1 MVHFKA
7 KSCIWFLQSLSNAL
21 KFMSM
26 ITDAMDT
33 HVESLLPL
41 FSIAMAL
48 MLGAMSP
55 GPSFIYVAQ
64 NSIAKSRKHGLF
76 TALGTGTGAAF
87 FGLLAV
93 MGLQAILLAVPSAYL
108 MLKIGGGLYL
118 LWLAYKIVKH
128 AKSPIEMDAPQQQ
141 TMTYQSAYR
150 YGLITQ
156 LSNPKIAVVLASVFT
171 ALLPKEIPN
180 YYYVALPVICFVI
193 DAGWYSLVALLLSSE
208 KPRRVYIK
216 AKTLIDRVTGG
227 IVTVLGQKLIFSS
240 R

>member
-1 MVHFKA
+1 MD
-7 KSCIWFLQSLSNAL
+7 SL
-21 KFMSM
+21 
-26 ITDAMDT
+26 I
-33 HVESLLPL
+33 PL
-41 FSIAMAL
+41 FSIAAAL

-87 FGLLAV
+87 FGFLAV
-93 MGLQAILLAVPSAYL
+93 IGLQAVLLAVPSAYL
-108 MLKIGGGLYL
+108 VLKIGGGLYL
-118 LWLAYKIVKH
+118 LWMAYKILKH
-128 AKSPIEMDAPQQQ
+128 AKQPMDTQSAVVSK
-141 TMTYQSAYR
+141 MTYSSAYR
-150 YGLITQ
+150 YGLLTQ

-171 ALLPKEIPN
+171 ALLPKDIPS

-208 KPRRVYIK
+208 KPRTLYIK

-227 IVTVLGQKLIFSS
+227 IVTLLGLKMLFSS